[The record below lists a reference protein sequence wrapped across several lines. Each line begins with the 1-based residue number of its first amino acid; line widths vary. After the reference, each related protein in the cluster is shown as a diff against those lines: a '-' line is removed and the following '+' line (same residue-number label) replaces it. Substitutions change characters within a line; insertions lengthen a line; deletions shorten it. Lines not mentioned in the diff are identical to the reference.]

1 MLQNIGIYEKLKI
14 LTKGA
19 TARIIATRIV
29 RGLYDWM
36 GTLSFPIELS
46 SFISWCVARFQNE
59 NNLEL
64 RIICTAVKYHKEV

>member
-46 SFISWCVARFQNE
+46 SFIS
-59 NNLEL
+59 
-64 RIICTAVKYHKEV
+64 